1 MNLPCF
7 CTHAWP
13 ERFAEINK
21 KIKNQKSLHGV
32 GIKTVFE
39 KNFVKKHGNRKAG
52 IIDLNSV
59 YSEVKHYFSKR

>member
-21 KIKNQKSLHGV
+21 KMKNQKSLHGV

-39 KNFVKKHGNRKAG
+39 KT
-52 IIDLNSV
+52 L
-59 YSEVKHYFSKR
+59 SKNMAIGRQALLI